1 MLLRAKLQNGQYG
14 IQTLWTALAASG
26 WHIRGLE
33 SRRFRFSG
41 GLSADASRW
50 AASSS
55 AICSAK
61 MQRHSKTTTLTRQ
74 TSRVSLFC
82 YFVSTS
88 FLHETL
94 GTRCRQ
100 HSWPSDT
107 CRDQR
112 LSSFPPLACALG
124 MRHDVPKGG
133 RMLSERAWAALQSRE
148 VSDSRTL
155 LQSGDWHETS
165 YDCATV
171 SIAQQLRTKLAAASQ
186 KRALFLII
194 AADFP
199 KHHVPKDIFRR
210 MQAVPSM
217 TATKKLM
224 GVLPLFHG
232 AIVRLT
238 RTILPPELV
247 PEAKLSALSWM
258 KLIIKNLQLHPY
270 FPKEL
275 SLPSTCRAQ
284 SGFNLMICH
293 GSLSIQCRAVSTKY

>member
-1 MLLRAKLQNGQYG
+1 MRMLLRAKLQNGQCG
-14 IQTLWTALAASG
+14 VQTLWTALAASG

-133 RMLSERAWAALQSRE
+133 RMLSERAWAALQRRE

-155 LQSGDWHETS
+155 LQSGDWQWDIIWLGHRV
-165 YDCATV
+165 DCSATTHQA
-171 SIAQQLRTKLAAASQ
+171 SCCITKACVVFDC
-186 KRALFLII
+186 RRR
-194 AADFP
+194 FP
-199 KHHVPKDIFRR
+199 KTSCSKRHFQVDASR
-210 MQAVPSM
+210 A
-217 TATKKLM
+217 
-224 GVLPLFHG
+224 FHD
-232 AIVRLT
+232 
-238 RTILPPELV
+238 
-247 PEAKLSALSWM
+247 
-258 KLIIKNLQLHPY
+258 
-270 FPKEL
+270 
-275 SLPSTCRAQ
+275 
-284 SGFNLMICH
+284 CH
-293 GSLSIQCRAVSTKY
+293 